1 MKVRSVCQL
10 KVDDYKLLVT
20 LEDVK
25 TLRKAAD
32 ILYIS
37 QPAVSQRLKTIEN
50 FFGIDIFIRTKKQ
63 LITTNEGSLVIEHA
77 RKMLKEERLLL
88 DKISSKIGEV
98 NGSISIGVSSLI
110 GQTILPQVLG
120 EYTHLYPNV
129 DIQLQIGSSEHIK
142 QYQNDF
148 HIMVVRG
155 NEVMNVQNDLLLNEH
170 HYFIYPKNRKQ
181 DLHLLPMIEFQA
193 EPIYLKQIEEWYTD
207 YLQQEYHALIKVDQI
222 ATCKALLLNGVGVT
236 VLPELVIGDIDTD
249 KFEIK
254 KLNVMRK
261 PLTRSTYICYEHNVL
276 QLPQVKSFIEV
287 LKNYINQLEIGKK

>member
-1 MKVRSVCQL
+1 MKI
-10 KVDDYKLLVT
+10 DDYKLLVT
-20 LEDVK
+20 LEEEK

-37 QPAVSQRLKTIEN
+37 QPAVSQRLKSIES
-50 FFGIDIFIRTKKQ
+50 FFGVNIFIRTKKQ
-63 LITTNEGSLVIEHA
+63 LITTNEGMLVIEHA

-88 DKISSKIGEV
+88 DKISSKVGEV

-120 EYTHLYPNV
+120 QYTKLYPNV

-142 QYQNDF
+142 NYQNDF
-148 HIMVVRG
+148 HVMVVRG
-155 NEVMNVQNDLLLNEH
+155 NEVMNVQNDLLLKEQ

-181 DLHLLPMIEFQA
+181 ELHTLPMIEFQA
-193 EPIYLKQIEEWYTD
+193 EPIYLKQIEEWYAD
-207 YLQQEYHALIKVDQI
+207 YFQKEYHALIKVDQI

-236 VLPELVIGDIDTD
+236 VLPELVIDDIDVEQ
-249 KFEIK
+249 FEIK
-254 KLNVMRK
+254 KLNIMRK
-261 PLTRSTYICYEHNVL
+261 PLTRSSYICYEHNVL

-287 LKNYINQLEIGKK
+287 LKNYTDKIELGKK